1 MEKLENFSQIKKDY
15 EFSEKDEER
24 IRELKPIMENHI
36 DEFINR
42 LYKFIFRLPNAKN
55 YFKTEESLNRHKN
68 KLREWYKDLF
78 NGEYDERYF
87 EKLNKIGEV
96 HDKLGIPS
104 HYINATFNFIRR
116 FFIEKLNQE
125 FGYSRER
132 NLYVES
138 LGKLLDINL
147 DILTKAYIEEKIT
160 KFTGFS
166 KLERKLIKV
175 STRFA
180 DILDVAL
187 LVALVI
193 MSIFA
198 VGLFFYDIY
207 ELAFGHVA
215 IEKGIIKTLG
225 SLLIIWAVAELMEEE
240 IKHLQGGGFAITAF
254 ISVALAA
261 IIRKILI
268 VSLSPEDI
276 QKLLA
281 YGGVILVLGIV
292 YYLLVKKEKDKISL
306 NH

>member
-1 MEKLENFSQIKKDY
+1 MEKFENFSQIKKDFD
-15 EFSEKDEER
+15 FSETDEKR
-24 IRELKPIMENHI
+24 IKELKPVMEKYI
-36 DEFINR
+36 DEFINK
-42 LYKFIFRLPNAKN
+42 LYQFIFKLPSAKE
-55 YFKTEESLNRHKN
+55 YFKSEASLKRHKD
-68 KLREWYKDLF
+68 KLREWYIELF
-78 NGEYDERYF
+78 DAEYDERYF
-87 EKLNKIGEV
+87 EKLHKVGEI
-96 HDKLGIPS
+96 HDKLHIPS

-132 NLYVES
+132 NLYVEA

-147 DILTKAYIEEKIT
+147 DILTKAYIEEEIT
-160 KFTGFS
+160 RYGRLS
-166 KLERKLIKV
+166 KLEKKLLKISK
-175 STRFA
+175 RFA
-180 DILDVAL
+180 DILDMAL
-187 LVALVI
+187 LIALVI
-193 MSIFA
+193 MSMFA

-207 ELAFGHVA
+207 ELALGHVS

-225 SLLIIWAVAELMEEE
+225 SLLVIWAVAELMEEE

-276 QKLLA
+276 KKLLA
-281 YGGVILVLGIV
+281 YGGVILILGIV
-292 YYLLVKKEKDKISL
+292 YYLILKKEKDKISF